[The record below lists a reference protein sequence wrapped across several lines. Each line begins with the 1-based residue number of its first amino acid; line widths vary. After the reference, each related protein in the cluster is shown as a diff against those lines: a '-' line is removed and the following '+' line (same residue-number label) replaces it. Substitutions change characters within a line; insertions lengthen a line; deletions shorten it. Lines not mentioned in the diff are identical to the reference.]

1 MIQQGDI
8 LQNRYQALETLGEGG
23 FGKVYEVID
32 RRDRG
37 KRKVLKVL
45 TVSRF
50 STDET
55 KKTVLNLFR
64 REVEVL
70 QQLSQQPNSH
80 HLGIPKVESDGYFI
94 WEPNEKQVSH
104 CLVMEK
110 INGVNLETWLK
121 RWWNCPIGEHRA
133 ITWLKQLIE
142 ILDRLHSNNF
152 FHRDIKP
159 SNIMLKP
166 NGKLVLIDFGAVKE
180 YTASYLVSIGE
191 REPGTQIISPGYTP
205 SEQITGF
212 SELRSDFFAL
222 GRTFVHLLTGQHP
235 IDLPVRD
242 NTQLISQLDWRD
254 KAPQVSD
261 SLANLIDELM
271 APNIEA
277 RPKNNREILQ
287 RIAAIEKGND
297 EKLLY
302 RLGRSLQEL
311 SVLELITI
319 NMVLF
324 ITLLITVPLWWVARQ
339 QPMTKP
345 VMRSQEYPLDGRS
358 Y

>member
-8 LQNRYQALETLGEGG
+8 LQNRYQAIKTLGEGG

-37 KRKVLKVL
+37 KRQVLKVL

-110 INGVNLETWLK
+110 INGVNLETWLN

-142 ILDRLHSNNF
+142 ILDKLHGNNF

-191 REPGTQIISPGYTP
+191 REPGTQIISPGYSP

-235 IDLPVRD
+235 IDLPVTD

-287 RIAAIEKGND
+287 RIAAIEKGNN

-339 QPMTKP
+339 QPVTKP
-345 VMRSQEYPLDGRS
+345 VMRSQQYPLDVRS
-358 Y
+358 H